1 MEVISEAVMRARGA
15 LGNLYFEN
23 NATTVVFPDGRP
35 LQDKVNVKRRKTEAK
50 MSATIFNLRS
60 IEQ

>member
-1 MEVISEAVMRARGA
+1 MRARGA

-23 NATTVVFPDGRP
+23 NANTVVFPDGRP
-35 LQDKVNVKRRKTEAK
+35 LQNKVNVERRKTEAK
-50 MSATIFNLRS
+50 MSAKNFNPRS

>member
-1 MEVISEAVMRARGA
+1 MEVISEAVMRAWGA

-35 LQDKVNVKRRKTEAK
+35 LQDKVNVKRRKKEAK
-50 MSATIFNLRS
+50 MTANFY
-60 IEQ
+60 